1 MKRYNL
7 SEIMKKAHNLYNN
20 CRSKY
25 PTFAEA
31 LKRSWKSA
39 KFNVQVTESIKAI
52 DAEKEVQKAKEQE
65 AQEQAQIRSILFN
78 AELEAQRIKREA
90 EAKVERMRAEIAARK
105 AGITYAE
112 YQNRLSQSMGYGCSS
127 YCGD

>member
-1 MKRYNL
+1 MQNY
-7 SEIMKKAHNLYNN
+7 
-20 CRSKY
+20 
-25 PTFAEA
+25 
-31 LKRSWKSA
+31 
-39 KFNVQVTESIKAI
+39 
-52 DAEKEVQKAKEQE
+52 QKAKEQE
-65 AQEQAQIRSILFN
+65 AREQAQMRSILFN

-90 EAKVERMRAEIAARK
+90 EARVERMRAEIAARK